1 MIEIATAFNT
11 SGEPLLEFFQQ
22 PNVGYYIPLYQR
34 DYSWDTGNIDQL
46 TDDIFTGVD
55 KIFEDDNDIHFMG
68 TLILVTE
75 KNPKAN
81 IEPIDHRALPKTI
94 QNVIDGQQR
103 ISTVCLLA
111 CLLYRR
117 ICLQLAKVPK
127 KHTAF
132 DELNEEVE
140 AKLNSLYEIIS
151 VDLMRGTPRRKPK
164 IIRGQDDQWTFD
176 GQPCD
181 NYHSAVSSYLAKVID
196 HIENGSQY
204 PSLPPQSMT
213 IGKNLRA
220 MKSCLDSVEEA
231 FKDSEDRFPGAFEI
245 VTNIKDEKYIW
256 SYERPALKAL
266 ILDIQSPG
274 DKVEEAIFV
283 LIQMFTFCHYLFERC
298 CFTIIEP
305 INDDWAFDMFQSL
318 NATGTPLTAYETF
331 KPLVVNVCNT
341 EDKYKNSETESDLN
355 TVDEV
360 FKTATNAAQKTR
372 ITNDFLTTFAL
383 IDDGTKLANQFSVQ
397 RKHLIKRFNAQD
409 CFDAKKE
416 YIRSLKHLAL
426 YWSEVLAYS
435 PDERP
440 YLPRI
445 KDVDKE
451 DQELASLCILYN
463 KDAGHK
469 MANTILS
476 RFYTDVILEKDDSQ
490 SVFVDAVKAVTAFYT
505 FWRSSSSNKG
515 LDDAY
520 RKMMREDK
528 DGIIPCF
535 SLSKGMENLSVS
547 KLKKALQRFL
557 IEKGIVDKKSWTE
570 LCLANLKYNQAKYIC
585 KFLLFLSSHDTITD
599 VDSPGLMKP
608 GRKGAYP
615 YLTPGAWFSKHLKTI
630 EHIAPQKAI
639 ESSSWDGG
647 IYVNDDVNL
656 IGNLT
661 LLPSNV
667 NSSLGNAE
675 WGTKVFYYKHLS
687 QVDEDKLSRLNAN
700 AKAKG
705 VTLDQ
710 DTLDLL
716 QNSEYAHHVS
726 SIISVDGVAEWDN
739 DMIRNRTKRICSIAW
754 DRISGWVFD

>member
-46 TDDIFTGVD
+46 TDDIFTGVE

-75 KNPKAN
+75 KNPRAN

-117 ICLQLAKVPK
+117 ICLQLDKIPK
-127 KHTAF
+127 KHAAF
-132 DELNEEVE
+132 VELSEEVE
-140 AKLNSLYEIIS
+140 AKKNSLYDIIS
-151 VDLMRGTPRRKPK
+151 VDLIRGTPRRKPK

-181 NYHSAVSSYLAKVID
+181 NYHSAVSSYLAAVID
-196 HIENGSQY
+196 HIENGSPY
-204 PSLPPQSMT
+204 PPLPSQSST

-220 MKSCLDSVEEA
+220 MNACLEAVAGA
-231 FKDSEDRFPGAFEI
+231 FKDSEDRFPSAFEI
-245 VTNIKDEKYIW
+245 VSKVKDEKYIW
-256 SYERPALKAL
+256 SYERPALKSL
-266 ILDIQSPG
+266 ILSIKTPS
-274 DKVEEAIFV
+274 DKAEEAIFV
-283 LIQMFTFCHYLFERC
+283 LIQLFTFCHYLFERC

-331 KPLVVNVCNT
+331 KPLVVNICNS
-341 EDKYKNSETESDLN
+341 EGKFKSSETESNLN

-360 FKTATNAAQKTR
+360 FRKATNAAQKTR

-409 CFDAKKE
+409 SFESKKE
-416 YIRSLKHLAL
+416 YIRNLKNLAL
-426 YWSEVLAYS
+426 YWSEVLGYS

-440 YLPRI
+440 YLQRL
-445 KDVDKE
+445 KDVDQEDKE
-451 DQELASLCILYN
+451 IASLCVLYN

-476 RFYTDVILEKDDSQ
+476 RFYTNVILDNDDSQ
-490 SVFVDAVKAVTAFYT
+490 SMFVDAAKAVTAFYT
-505 FWRSSSSNKG
+505 FWRAASSNKG
-515 LDDAY
+515 LDDVY

-528 DGIIPCF
+528 DGRIPCF
-535 SLSKGMENLSVS
+535 SLSRGMPKLSVPE
-547 KLKKALQRFL
+547 LKKALQRFL
-557 IEKGIVDKKSWTE
+557 IDRGIKDKTTWTE
-570 LCLANLKYNQAKYIC
+570 LCLVNLKYNQAKFIC

-599 VDSPGLMKP
+599 VDTVGLMKL
-608 GRKGAYP
+608 GRKGTYP
-615 YLTPGAWFSKHLKTI
+615 YLTPAAWFSKHLKTI

-639 ESSSWDGG
+639 DGSRWASN
-647 IYVNDDVNL
+647 IYDNDDVDL

-661 LLPSNV
+661 LLPSNI

-675 WGTKVFYYKHLS
+675 WDTKVFYYKHLS
-687 QVDEDKLSRLNAN
+687 QIDADKLSRLHAD

-705 VTLDQ
+705 VVLDP

-726 SIISVDGVAEWDN
+726 SIISVDGVAEWDRE
-739 DMIRNRTKRICSIAW
+739 IIISRTRRICSIAW